1 MLSDLKIVEME
12 TWPGEAGEG
21 DGCEAGSLG
30 NNINPGR
37 GERKVL
43 GTHSGQGPGCHVIQ
57 VREQQPVIQSKW
69 LNKIYSNFI

>member
-43 GTHSGQGPGCHVIQ
+43 GTQRQWTGARLPCHPSQGTPACNPIKVVQ
-57 VREQQPVIQSKW
+57 
-69 LNKIYSNFI
+69 

>member
-1 MLSDLKIVEME
+1 MWKWRPGPA
-12 TWPGEAGEG
+12 TGEAGEG

-43 GTHSGQGPGCHVIQ
+43 GTHSGQGPGCHFIQ

-69 LNKIYSNFI
+69 WLNKYIATLFDNI